1 MDHTKSDSL
10 IAIQELEKFYEKL
23 FPYKSEFELWDNLL
37 RNALEKKCYVKRV
50 TSFRWSFDRIPHGE

>member
-37 RNALEKKCYVKRV
+37 CNASENLLYKVGYVFPMV
-50 TSFRWSFDRIPHGE
+50 IWSEFRMGE

>member
-37 RNALEKKCYVKRV
+37 CNASEKKRV
-50 TSFRWSFDRIPHGE
+50 GSFFFEDLTNLWMLYPEF